1 MAFFVGSD
9 HLKLMQMAAL
19 LRNAVLPLH
28 IGHRALSFDGLTVRP
43 NGEMLPL
50 LASPAWSNV
59 LVVDV
64 GR

>member
-1 MAFFVGSD
+1 MAR
-9 HLKLMQMAAL
+9 L
-19 LRNAVLPLH
+19 LPENLRQW
-28 IGHRALSFDGLTVRP
+28 IDR
-43 NGEMLPL
+43 LPL